1 MTSLPPF
8 KLLFYLLFLCAKKIN
23 GQTTTGNTIT
33 EPSPCTPLTVDVIFC
48 ENTGYYANAVTYL
61 PNARGHETQQDA
73 AGELNDFI
81 QLVNSNCSNAVSFF
95 LCAYYV
101 PACFEMPGGS
111 NILLKPCRNLCEYVE
126 SRCESVLVSNGF
138 NWPSYFNCSL
148 DTFAET
154 PACFGPADP
163 SILDPSG
170 TSTQATDPTS
180 EPSTTAVTG
189 TVTVGTG
196 GAVMAQASLLFSFS
210 LVLSVLMVFKFQY
223 WTTGI

>member
-1 MTSLPPF
+1 MTSNLPPF
-8 KLLFYLLFLCAKKIN
+8 KLLFYLLFLWAKKIN
-23 GQTTTGNTIT
+23 GQATTGNTILPIT
-33 EPSPCTPLTVDVIFC
+33 EASPCTPLTADVIFC
-48 ENTGYYANAVTYL
+48 KNTGYYADAVTYL

-73 AGELNDFI
+73 AVELNDFI
-81 QLVNSNCSNAVSFF
+81 QLVNSDCSNAVSFF

-126 SRCESVLVSNGF
+126 SRCKSVVVSNGF

-154 PACFGPADP
+154 PTCFGPPDP
-163 SILDPSG
+163 SILDPSD
-170 TSTQATDPTS
+170 TTQATDPTS
-180 EPSTTAVTG
+180 EPSTTAITG

-196 GAVMAQASLLFSFS
+196 GAVMGQASLLFSLF

-223 WTTGI
+223 